1 MDSEKSIE
9 QYLVKKARDV
19 GGKAWKFVSPGNMGV
34 PDRVVTFP
42 SGQAVFTEVKCE
54 TGRLSDPQKNQIKK
68 LKALNQAVRVVYS
81 KKDVDDLAAEFGG
94 KV

>member
-9 QYLVKKARDV
+9 RYLVKKARDV

-42 SGQAVFTEVKCE
+42 TGQTVFTEVKCE
-54 TGRLSDPQKNQIKK
+54 TGQLSDPQKNQIKK
-68 LKALNQAVRVVYS
+68 LKSLNQAVRVVYS
-81 KKDVDDLAAEFGG
+81 KKDVDDLVAEFGG